1 MPSSDDP
8 LQYPRIG
15 RLKMNAPS
23 RCGLCNGDTVEAFRA
38 RDYRRPID
46 KTEYS
51 VRWCDEC
58 SFGQIHGISAADVEK
73 FFDIPYYTHGPNQTD
88 KSEHLANLKVGQE
101 SFCDRLIIHLAWR
114 VDPSA
119 HLAPSELGTASGRT
133 LCDLG
138 CGDGQN
144 LARFSGAGFKVV
156 GVEPDPVARAN
167 AAHFAR
173 VLDGTI
179 ESLPK
184 EISSSRFDVVLLSH
198 VLDCCVDVKSAI
210 LNIRSIV
217 SPGGTVIIEVPNCAA
232 RGFRI
237 YGAEWPWTDVPR
249 HLSFFT
255 EKSLRTIL
263 AEAGLSVRVVR
274 YLGYTRQ
281 FRLFWKATQAAIQ
294 EEIGN
299 KNSRRRIPSWLWL
312 AETAFASDASKYDS
326 IRVHATLI

>member
-1 MPSSDDP
+1 MS
-8 LQYPRIG
+8 
-15 RLKMNAPS
+15 APS
-23 RCGLCNGDTVEAFRA
+23 RCGLCGGGTVEAFRA

-51 VRWCDEC
+51 VRWCDQC
-58 SFGQIHGISAADVEK
+58 AFGQIHGVSAADVEK
-73 FFDIPYYTHGPNQTD
+73 FYDIPYYTHGPNQRD
-88 KSEHLANLKVGQE
+88 KTERLADIKAIQE
-101 SFCDRLIIHLAWR
+101 SLLYRLIIHLAWR
-114 VDPSA
+114 VDASA
-119 HLAPSELGTASGRT
+119 HLAPSELGNANGRT

-144 LARFSGAGFKVV
+144 LSRFSEAGFKAV

-167 AAHFAR
+167 AAHFAQ
-173 VLDGTI
+173 VFDGTI
-179 ESLPK
+179 ESLPE

-198 VLDCCVDVKSAI
+198 VLDCCVDVKRAI
-210 LNIRSIV
+210 LKIRSIV

-237 YGAEWPWTDVPR
+237 YGAEWPWTDIPR

-255 EKSLRTIL
+255 EKSLRAIL

-281 FRLFWKATQAAIQ
+281 FKSYWKATQAAIQ
-294 EEIGN
+294 KEIGD
-299 KNSRRRIPSWLWL
+299 KNSRHSIPSWLWL
-312 AETAFASDASKYDS
+312 AETAFASNANKYDS
-326 IRVHATLI
+326 VRIQATPT